1 MNQMAGNIFLEGTPD
16 TSAYMIAGFAVIFG
30 FMLVYVVSLAVR
42 KRRLSREEEMLKE
55 LEEGEK
61 K

>member
-1 MNQMAGNIFLEGTPD
+1 MMIAAFLLDGTPD
-16 TSAYMIAGFAVIFG
+16 TTGYMLAGFAVIFG